1 MEAALAKLGVSVL
14 RVVGQDGT
22 DTAAML
28 ARFEAWATTAGLGW
42 TPGHRVLLAR
52 GTGFPDGIA
61 GAVLDSPLNAA
72 TGPKGSAR
80 PLLLTESPTTP
91 GSFLTAFFTAAG
103 EKGIDGRAAQTVTS
117 FSILGGP
124 LALSTTSL
132 AAMKADLGG

>member
-1 MEAALAKLGVSVL
+1 MVKLGVSVL

-28 ARFEAWATTAGLGW
+28 ARFEAGATTAGLGW

-52 GTGFPDGIA
+52 GTGFTDGIA

-80 PLLLTESPTTP
+80 PLLLSESPTTV
-91 GSFLTAFFTAAG
+91 GTFLTGFLKTTGA
-103 EKGIDGRAAQTVTS
+103 KGIDATATKTLTS
-117 FSILGGP
+117 LSVLGGP
-124 LALSTTSL
+124 LALSTATV
-132 AAMKADLGG
+132 AAMQTDLGG